1 MTAAATFKDEL
12 LANLPALRAFARGLC
27 GQSARADDLVQEA
40 LLRAWA
46 NRDSF
51 TLGTNMK
58 AWLFTILRNA
68 FYTDIKRTQREVP
81 DPDGAH
87 AATLSVRP
95 TQGVRLELRD
105 LKRALAKLP
114 ADQRE
119 ALFLVSSSGHSYEE
133 AARICSCAVG
143 TIKSRVSRARRALAS
158 EVEVPAGGS
167 ERSDPGR
174 AAEDDGSAL
183 VRRAG
188 VA

>member
-1 MTAAATFKDEL
+1 MTSAPSFKDHM
-12 LANLPALRAFARGLC
+12 LASLPALRAFARGLC
-27 GQSARADDLVQEA
+27 GNSARADDLVQET

-46 NRDSF
+46 SRDSF

-68 FYTDIKRTQREVP
+68 FYTEVKRAGREVP

-87 AATLSVRP
+87 AGAVAVRP
-95 TQGVRLELRD
+95 TQGARLELRD

-133 AARICSCAVG
+133 AAQICGCAVG
-143 TIKSRVSRARRALAS
+143 TIKSRISRARRALATEMGMS
-158 EVEVPAGGS
+158 GEDDDRSPTGQGS
-167 ERSDPGR
+167 EGGESVLTRPAS
-174 AAEDDGSAL
+174 
-183 VRRAG
+183 